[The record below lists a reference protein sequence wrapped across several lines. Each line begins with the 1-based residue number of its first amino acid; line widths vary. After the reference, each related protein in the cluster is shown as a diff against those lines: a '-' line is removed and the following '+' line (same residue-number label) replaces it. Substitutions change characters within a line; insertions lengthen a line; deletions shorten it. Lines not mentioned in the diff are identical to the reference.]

1 MSYDRL
7 NSIPVST
14 YNNSPTPQ
22 ELKVMN
28 AMFGGAGDPSPSTSS
43 FRLLISGGMFFALG
57 LPFVDSFI
65 KGLITAS
72 DVVILAI
79 KTGLFLLILIVLQ
92 LFGW

>member
-1 MSYDRL
+1 MSSDPL
-7 NSIPVST
+7 NTIPVSN
-14 YNNSPTPQ
+14 YNPTPQ

-28 AMFGGAGDPSPSTSS
+28 AMFGGVGDSSPSSTS
-43 FRLLISGGMFFALG
+43 FRLLISSGVFFALG

-65 KGLITAS
+65 KGLISAS

-92 LFGW
+92 LIGW